1 MSKFNIGDKVTYT
14 AGENGQVGRVI
25 RKNLDC
31 GRLEYFVD
39 FGNNEKLWSEEVNLA
54 LAQDTSQTLDEQAQ
68 VRGISAAQLLR
79 KAADLL
85 EGDRAKEYGGVL
97 DNHERIAKDWT
108 ALFGREFTA
117 GDVAMG
123 MVAVKMS
130 RMDADKTHVD
140 SRVDMLAYKAV
151 QMSYTLL
158 THSE

>member
-1 MSKFNIGDKVTYT
+1 MSKFNIGDKVTY
-14 AGENGQVGRVI
+14 AAVENGQVGRVI
-25 RKNLDC
+25 RKTLFDDC
-31 GRLEYFVD
+31 PAYFVV
-39 FGNNEKLWSEEVNLA
+39 FGQKEKFYLEKDGLELVEPN
-54 LAQDTSQTLDEQAQ
+54 TLDEQAQ

>member
-14 AGENGQVGRVI
+14 AWEEGQVGRVI
-25 RKNLDC
+25 RKNPADDC
-31 GRLEYFVD
+31 RVYFVVFD
-39 FGNNEKLWSEEVNLA
+39 ENEKFWLDEDGLELVEPN
-54 LAQDTSQTLDEQAQ
+54 TLDEQAQ

-85 EGDRAKEYGGVL
+85 EGARAKEYGGVL